1 MKVLVVSDTHGRDE
15 SLEMAVALEQPF
27 DYLIHCGDVEG
38 REFFIEALAEC
49 PCTIVAGNND
59 FMFSDLE
66 LRRTGTTYTADTL
79 QILTREHPECE
90 WYFILGADSF
100 FQLEQWYHPERIFA
114 NAIILAAGRDDVPAE
129 QMRKHK
135 EYLCQKYHARIQL
148 IDMQQIEI
156 SSHEIR
162 EMIARG
168 HSVDEMLPQ
177 AVAAYIHE
185 QRLYLDPVQGRKGN

>member
-1 MKVLVVSDTHGRDE
+1 MVLHFGSRFFFSIRTVVS
-15 SLEMAVALEQPF
+15 
-27 DYLIHCGDVEG
+27 
-38 REFFIEALAEC
+38 
-49 PCTIVAGNND
+49 
-59 FMFSDLE
+59 
-66 LRRTGTTYTADTL
+66 
-79 QILTREHPECE
+79 
-90 WYFILGADSF
+90 
-100 FQLEQWYHPERIFA
+100 PERIFA